1 MARKQGIS
9 LAAGEQSGIYWSLD
23 GRRVSVSTG
32 PLIFVGLEVVVSSEP
47 MEMGYSKV
55 AHMEW
60 VKCVVYVMIT
70 FSNTD
75 TLKFLKTD

>member
-1 MARKQGIS
+1 VVS
-9 LAAGEQSGIYWSLD
+9 T
-23 GRRVSVSTG
+23 GRWIGRVSVSTG

-60 VKCVVYVMIT
+60 VK
-70 FSNTD
+70 
-75 TLKFLKTD
+75 